1 MPGKKTLTYAEL
13 RVGVVIAIAL
23 IVAMAATI
31 YITREGGLPFFGGQY
46 TVYSYLKDVNGL
58 KAGAPIYLSGVEVG
72 SVRGVEFAAGPDAPA
87 PVKVTLTLRTDI
99 QHRVTTNS
107 LVTVGSLGVLGEK
120 LLDVDPGPPGGSP
133 IPDQGI
139 VPGEFEGDPI
149 KGIISDASA
158 TMKDIRDLAR
168 ELQEGEGTLGALLKR
183 EDVHDR
189 LKSVIERADQLFV
202 SLDSA
207 EGTFGKLIH
216 DPAIFDNLNELTVSM
231 KGLMARIE
239 TGDGAIGRLVHDE
252 EMGRSIS
259 RVTENLERVTGR
271 IDGGEGTLGALV
283 RERDLYD
290 RLDALSANIASV
302 TARLDRGDGTA
313 GQLLHDRA
321 LYDNLNKTANE
332 LQGLIG
338 DIRRDPKKYL
348 RVKVSLF

>member
-1 MPGKKTLTYAEL
+1 MPVKKTLTYAEL
-13 RVGVVIAIAL
+13 RVGVVVAIAL
-23 IVAMAATI
+23 MVAMAATI

-58 KAGAPIYLSGVEVG
+58 KPGAPVHLSGVEVG
-72 SVRGVEFAAGPDAPA
+72 SVREVEFAGADAPA
-87 PVKVTLTLRTDI
+87 PVRVTLNIRSDVQDRI
-99 QHRVTTNS
+99 TTTS

-120 LLDVDPGPPGGSP
+120 LLDVQPGVGGTP
-133 IPDQGI
+133 IQDLGV
-139 VPGEFEGDPI
+139 VPGEAEGDPI
-149 KGIISDASA
+149 KGILTDASA
-158 TMKDIRDLAR
+158 TMKDIRDLAH
-168 ELQEGEGTLGALLKR
+168 ELQGGEGTLGALLKR

-189 LKSVIERADQLFV
+189 LKSLIERAEQIFV
-202 SLDSA
+202 SLDTG

-216 DPAIFDNLNELTVSM
+216 DPAIYDNLAELTVSM

-239 TGDGAIGRLVHDE
+239 NGEGAIGRLVQDE

-259 RVTENLERVTGR
+259 RVTDNLARVTDR

-283 RERDLYD
+283 RERELYD

-332 LQGLIG
+332 LQGLIS
-338 DIRRDPKKYL
+338 DIRQDPKKYL